1 MKLLCRYKYKTGNSS
16 EEIFQQL
23 VYLDEERSRMVDVIL
38 RDSDLNNDGY
48 NDYAQFKQ
56 TENK

>member
-1 MKLLCRYKYKTGNSS
+1 MNETGNSS
-16 EEIFQQL
+16 EDIFQQL
-23 VYLDEERSRMVDVIL
+23 VYLDEERSPMVDVIL

-48 NDYAQFKQ
+48 NDYAEFKQ